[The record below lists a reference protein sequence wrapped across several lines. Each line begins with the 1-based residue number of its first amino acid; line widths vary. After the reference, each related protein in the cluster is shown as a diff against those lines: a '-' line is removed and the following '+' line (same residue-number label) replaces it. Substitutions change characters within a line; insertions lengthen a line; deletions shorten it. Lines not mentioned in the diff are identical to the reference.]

1 MNDDKR
7 NEELRRR
14 KIENFRVQI
23 PEDSF
28 PQESGRSPREE
39 PPAINSY
46 SRPEK
51 NHRAADVRM
60 AERKAAR
67 RAAKAHKKRNKQK
80 RGKNKLFFRLVWLM
94 MVLFI
99 GVALAQYAVTGI
111 NDMLAIG
118 RDAVNVTVDIPKGAS
133 TDQIAQVLHEAGG
146 ILRSDFFKLY
156 SAMT

>member
-67 RAAKAHKKRNKQK
+67 RAAKAAN
-80 RGKNKLFFRLVWLM
+80 
-94 MVLFI
+94 
-99 GVALAQYAVTGI
+99 VAGNGMYPSA
-111 NDMLAIG
+111 AI
-118 RDAVNVTVDIPKGAS
+118 AAATENIFASAIP
-133 TDQIAQVLHEAGG
+133 H
-146 ILRSDFFKLY
+146 
-156 SAMT
+156 